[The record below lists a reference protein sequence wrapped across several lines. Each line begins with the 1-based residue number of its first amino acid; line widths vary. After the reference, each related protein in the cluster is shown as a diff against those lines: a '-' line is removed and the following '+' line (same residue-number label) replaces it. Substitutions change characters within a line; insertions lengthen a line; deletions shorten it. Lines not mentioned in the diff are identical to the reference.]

1 MKINALYISAQE
13 KNVGALFVSM
23 GMMEMLKRNIDKVAF
38 FRPIIPSKDIRD
50 RDIEFMLERYKLNME
65 YEECYGFDL
74 DSLET
79 LLVSD
84 GVDEVLGTL
93 VAKFQKLG
101 ERYDFILCEGIA
113 RSLLPLSQNYD
124 LNALIAQNFGA
135 SIINIINAKDRTAQ
149 EIYENISIEKEH
161 LLSMNSLCFATFI
174 SRIDVQKR
182 SFFETHF
189 GGAEQN
195 IYFLEEL
202 GELDVPTL
210 EDVIETLEAKKIVFC
225 QNDNARAI
233 RGFTIATSGVESFL
247 EQIKEDD
254 LVIVDA
260 QRSDIILGLVASFY
274 SKEHP
279 KINAVLFVDG
289 AKLHPNIAKI
299 ITGLKEYNIP
309 FLSIKN
315 DAIESV
321 KKLLHVR
328 SRLRQNSERKI
339 ALALGLFNA
348 SIDASVLEAKIQ
360 TQKSDVVTPV
370 MFEYKLFETARKK
383 RKKIVLPESCDE
395 RILRAAEI
403 VLRRDVC
410 DIIFLGKEDEVRE
423 HSQKLGIDIGKATII
438 DHEKSELFDEFCN
451 TFYEM
456 RRAKGLTLQAAK
468 DAMIHVNYFATMMVH
483 LGYADAMVSGAIH
496 ATADTIR
503 PALQIIKTTPET
515 KLVSSLFFMC
525 LKTKVLV
532 YGDCALNQN
541 PNAQELAQIALS
553 CTATAQLFGIEPK
566 VAMLSYSTG
575 SSGSGTDVDK
585 VREATQIAK
594 TLKPDLKIEGPIQYD
609 AAIDKEVAAIK
620 LPNSEVAGEASV
632 FIFPDLNTGNNTYKA
647 VQRSSDAIAIGPILQ
662 GLKKPVNDL
671 SRGCSVEDVVNTI
684 LITAIQAGNV

>member
-38 FRPIIPSKDIRD
+38 FRPIIPSKDVRD
-50 RDIEFMLERYKLNME
+50 RDIEFMVERYKLGME

-79 LLVSD
+79 LLASS

-93 VAKFQKLG
+93 VAKFQKLQ

-135 SIINIINAKDRTAQ
+135 SVVNIINAKDRTPQ

-161 LLSMNSLCFATFI
+161 LLSLNSLCFATFI
-174 SRIDVQKR
+174 SRIDAQKQA
-182 SFFETHF
+182 FFETHF

-254 LVIVDA
+254 LVVVDA
-260 QRSDIILGLVASFY
+260 QRSDIVLGLVASFY
-274 SKEHP
+274 SKEYP
-279 KINAVLFVDG
+279 KINAVLFVNETE
-289 AKLHPNIAKI
+289 LHPNIAKI
-299 ITGLKEYNIP
+299 VIGLKEYNIP
-309 FLSIKN
+309 FLSLKS
-315 DAIESV
+315 DALESV

-348 SIDASVLEAKIQ
+348 SIDTSVLEAKIQ
-360 TQKSDVVTPV
+360 MQKSDVITPV
-370 MFEYKLFETARKK
+370 MFAYKLFEMARKK

-410 DIIFLGKEDEVRE
+410 EIIFLGKEDEVRE
-423 HSQKLGIDIGKATII
+423 HAQKLGIDISKATII
-438 DHEKSELFDEFCN
+438 NHETSELFEEFCN

-456 RRAKGLTLQAAK
+456 RKAKGLTLQAAK

-483 LGYADAMVSGAIH
+483 LGYGDAMVSGAMH

-503 PALQIIKTTPET
+503 PALQIIKTTPQT
-515 KLVSSLFFMC
+515 QLVSSLFFMC

-541 PNAQELAQIALS
+541 PNAQELAQIAIS
-553 CTATAQLFGIEPK
+553 CAATAQLFGIEPK

-585 VREATQIAK
+585 VREATQILK
-594 TLKPDLKIEGPIQYD
+594 TLKPNLKIEGPIQYD

>member
-1 MKINALYISAQE
+1 MKINTLYISAQE

-23 GMMEMLKRNIDKVAF
+23 GMMELLKRNIDKVAF
-38 FRPIIPSKDIRD
+38 FRPIIPSKNVRD
-50 RDIEFMLERYKLNME
+50 RDIEFMVERYKLGME
-65 YEECYGFDL
+65 YEECCGFDL

-79 LLVSD
+79 LLASS
-84 GVDEVLGTL
+84 GVDEVLGVL
-93 VAKFQKLG
+93 LAKFQKLT

-113 RSLLPLSQNYD
+113 RSLLPFTQNYD

-135 SIINIINAKDRTAQ
+135 SVINIINAKERTPQ

-161 LLSMNSLCFATFI
+161 LLSLNSLCFATFI
-174 SRIDVQKR
+174 SRIDAQKQA
-182 SFFETHF
+182 FFEAYF
-189 GGAEQN
+189 GGSEQN

-210 EDVIETLEAKKIVFC
+210 EDVVETLEAKKILFC

-233 RGFTIATSGVESFL
+233 RGFSIATSGVESFL

-260 QRSDIILGLVASFY
+260 ERSDIILGLVASFY
-274 SKEHP
+274 SKEYP
-279 KINAVLFVDG
+279 KINAVLFING
-289 AKLHPNIAKI
+289 AELHPNIEKI
-299 ITGLKEYNIP
+299 IRGLKEYNIP
-309 FLSIKN
+309 FLSIEN
-315 DAIESV
+315 DTFESV

-328 SRLRQNSERKI
+328 SRLRQNSQRKI

-360 TQKSDVVTPV
+360 MQKSDVMTPV

-395 RILRAAEI
+395 RILRASEI

-423 HSQKLGIDIGKATII
+423 HSQKLGIDISKATII
-438 DHEKSELFDEFCN
+438 NHEKSELFEEFCN

-456 RRAKGLTLQAAK
+456 RRAKGLTLQAAN

-496 ATADTIR
+496 ATADTIK

-553 CTATAQLFGIEPK
+553 CAATAELFGIEPK

-575 SSGSGTDVDK
+575 ESGSGADVDK

-594 TLKPDLKIEGPIQYD
+594 TLKPNLKIEGPIQYD